1 MNINSIN
8 VGLTGENLLSIYN
21 DFVSIKEIDIKKV
34 EINDDIKIIGS
45 FSKGVIIKFEVKVK
59 FNSMENGLTKGE
71 VTGVKILNVG
81 IPSFVRK
88 VALKFILKSLKD
100 KGIHYEKGKV
110 IIQYKYLLKDIP
122 YVDFDIYSIYCT
134 YGVLNLELRNAKISL
149 SGELKK
155 EVELLSFEN
164 EQEQEYNEEE
174 LIKINDFYAKGRE
187 KIKGKMPIGVKKYSD
202 YIFVLPD
209 IATLIYRLLKDKR
222 VSMKTKIIISGTVA
236 YITVPCDIIPDKIPF
251 IGKVDDIAIGIFAL
265 NIIMTEVPLNVI
277 LENSKDVSHGD
288 YSTNICKESL
298 EIGEDTFIKE
308 MIDIP
313 AMKEICVE
321 MLKNLWDALKN
332 DDAELA
338 FNIAQKDNEID
349 ELYEKVRKDCLQV
362 MHSNPTENIN
372 QGVRLVFIG
381 RYLERIGDHIT
392 NICEK
397 IIYAKNGEMIE
408 IG

>member
-8 VGLTGENLLSIYN
+8 VVLTGENLLSIYN

-100 KGIHYEKGKV
+100 KGIYYEKGKV

-187 KIKGKMPIGVKKYSD
+187 KIKSKMPIGVKKYSD

-222 VSMKTKIIISGTVA
+222 VSMKTKIIISGAVA

-277 LENSKDVSHGD
+277 LENWQGKNDILIVLKNVVE
-288 YSTNICKESL
+288 YATNFTGAKNINSICKVL
-298 EIGEDTFIKE
+298 E
-308 MIDIP
+308 
-313 AMKEICVE
+313 
-321 MLKNLWDALKN
+321 
-332 DDAELA
+332 EL
-338 FNIAQKDNEID
+338 
-349 ELYEKVRKDCLQV
+349 LSV
-362 MHSNPTENIN
+362 
-372 QGVRLVFIG
+372 
-381 RYLERIGDHIT
+381 
-392 NICEK
+392 
-397 IIYAKNGEMIE
+397 
-408 IG
+408 

>member
-100 KGIHYEKGKV
+100 KGIYYEKGKV

-187 KIKGKMPIGVKKYSD
+187 KIKGKMPIGVKKYID

-222 VSMKTKIIISGTVA
+222 VSMKTKIIISGAVA

-277 LENSKDVSHGD
+277 LENWQGKNDILIILKNVVE
-288 YSTNICKESL
+288 YATNFTGAKNINSICKVL
-298 EIGEDTFIKE
+298 E
-308 MIDIP
+308 
-313 AMKEICVE
+313 
-321 MLKNLWDALKN
+321 
-332 DDAELA
+332 EL
-338 FNIAQKDNEID
+338 
-349 ELYEKVRKDCLQV
+349 LSV
-362 MHSNPTENIN
+362 
-372 QGVRLVFIG
+372 
-381 RYLERIGDHIT
+381 
-392 NICEK
+392 
-397 IIYAKNGEMIE
+397 
-408 IG
+408 

>member
-187 KIKGKMPIGVKKYSD
+187 KIKGKMPIGVKKYRD

-222 VSMKTKIIISGTVA
+222 VSMKTKIIISGAVA

-277 LENSKDVSHGD
+277 LENWQGKNDILIVLKNVVE
-288 YSTNICKESL
+288 YATNFTGAKNINSICKVL
-298 EIGEDTFIKE
+298 E
-308 MIDIP
+308 
-313 AMKEICVE
+313 
-321 MLKNLWDALKN
+321 
-332 DDAELA
+332 EL
-338 FNIAQKDNEID
+338 
-349 ELYEKVRKDCLQV
+349 LSV
-362 MHSNPTENIN
+362 
-372 QGVRLVFIG
+372 
-381 RYLERIGDHIT
+381 
-392 NICEK
+392 
-397 IIYAKNGEMIE
+397 
-408 IG
+408 

>member
-100 KGIHYEKGKV
+100 KGIYYEKGKV

-187 KIKGKMPIGVKKYSD
+187 KIKSKMPIGVKKYSD

-222 VSMKTKIIISGTVA
+222 VSMKTKIIISGAVA

-277 LENSKDVSHGD
+277 LENWQGKNDILIVLKNVVE
-288 YSTNICKESL
+288 YATNFTGAKNINSICKVL
-298 EIGEDTFIKE
+298 E
-308 MIDIP
+308 
-313 AMKEICVE
+313 
-321 MLKNLWDALKN
+321 
-332 DDAELA
+332 EL
-338 FNIAQKDNEID
+338 
-349 ELYEKVRKDCLQV
+349 LSV
-362 MHSNPTENIN
+362 
-372 QGVRLVFIG
+372 
-381 RYLERIGDHIT
+381 
-392 NICEK
+392 
-397 IIYAKNGEMIE
+397 
-408 IG
+408 

>member
-187 KIKGKMPIGVKKYSD
+187 KIKGKMPIGVKKYSA

-222 VSMKTKIIISGTVA
+222 VSMKTKIIISGAVA

-277 LENSKDVSHGD
+277 LENWQGKNDILIVLKNVVE
-288 YSTNICKESL
+288 YATNFTGAKNINSICKVL
-298 EIGEDTFIKE
+298 E
-308 MIDIP
+308 
-313 AMKEICVE
+313 
-321 MLKNLWDALKN
+321 
-332 DDAELA
+332 EL
-338 FNIAQKDNEID
+338 
-349 ELYEKVRKDCLQV
+349 LSV
-362 MHSNPTENIN
+362 
-372 QGVRLVFIG
+372 
-381 RYLERIGDHIT
+381 
-392 NICEK
+392 
-397 IIYAKNGEMIE
+397 
-408 IG
+408 